1 MFSHDLIG
9 LSQAGNANISAEM
22 VGEVVGLVEGEMGSL
37 EVLFLQE
44 TVFFTLITFQEGDE
58 KQQIGQ
64 HFANSLQHMR
74 LRRDAD
80 GSSLY
85 QGLKL

>member
-1 MFSHDLIG
+1 MFSHDLIV

-44 TVFFTLITFQEGDE
+44 TVFFYFDNFSG
-58 KQQIGQ
+58 G
-64 HFANSLQHMR
+64 
-74 LRRDAD
+74 
-80 GSSLY
+80 
-85 QGLKL
+85 